1 MAGRILT
8 IGKLIDL
15 ESLYLDYNDFIDKLK
30 NKLINSALI
39 YQKQEELRQLKYKEE
54 QEAIAFVKKMLE

>member
-1 MAGRILT
+1 M
-8 IGKLIDL
+8 KK
-15 ESLYLDYNDFIDKLK
+15 YKK
-30 NKLINSALI
+30 KLINSALI